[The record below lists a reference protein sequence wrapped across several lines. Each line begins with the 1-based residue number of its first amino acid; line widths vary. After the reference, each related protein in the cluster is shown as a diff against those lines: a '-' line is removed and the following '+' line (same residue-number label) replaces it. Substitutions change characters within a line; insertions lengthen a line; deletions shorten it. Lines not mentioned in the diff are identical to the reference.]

1 MDYEKA
7 YKEALERAK
16 KVHKYSSDIAEI
28 KRMEDIFPELA
39 ESDDEKIRKAQLDY
53 WRSVGG
59 KEWHG
64 VPVQE
69 AIAWLEKQ
77 GAQQVVL
84 DELEMTLSVS
94 EEGYLRSNL
103 EKLIKEF
110 KNGTRRKTELVEV
123 DGFWTDEDESK
134 VEDIVYFLD
143 TAKIHYAST
152 KALDDCITWLS
163 SLKQRMEEQQ

>member
-1 MDYEKA
+1 MIMDYEKA

-28 KRMEDIFPELA
+28 KRMEDIFPELK
-39 ESDDEKIRKAQLDY
+39 ESEDEKIRKAQLDY

-69 AIAWLEKQ
+69 TIAWLEKQ
-77 GAQQVVL
+77 GEKEKSPFNKQRLMEVAQPETFEEQVEHWQRMGKIAESEWFKKTHENMSVL

-94 EEGYLRSNL
+94 EDDYLRSNL
-103 EKLIKEF
+103 EKLIKE
-110 KNGTRRKTELVEV
+110 
-123 DGFWTDEDESK
+123 
-134 VEDIVYFLD
+134 
-143 TAKIHYAST
+143 
-152 KALDDCITWLS
+152 
-163 SLKQRMEEQQ
+163 LKKEKQQ